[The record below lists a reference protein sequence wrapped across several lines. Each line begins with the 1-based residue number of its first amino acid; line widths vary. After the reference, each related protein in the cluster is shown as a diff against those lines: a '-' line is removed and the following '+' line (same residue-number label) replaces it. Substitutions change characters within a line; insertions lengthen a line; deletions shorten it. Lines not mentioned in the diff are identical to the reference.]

1 MKAAANQPEPS
12 PRKKSDKRG
21 KSTNSRQRGW
31 EGKRPSRL
39 NEGAVAMLAAH
50 ITERDRRIALD
61 CYEHNVLTTDQIRRL
76 YFTNTRIAQVRLQRL
91 YELRVLERFRPR
103 PEAGEGSRPNHWI
116 LDEAGALIVADWKG
130 VDRSELRYTRDTG
143 LRIAASRNLA
153 HHVEANEFF
162 VRLAL
167 EAGARHGELREWYGV
182 RTLTHMLSV
191 AVVPD
196 GYGVLAMPDAKP
208 LHVLLELDRGTEP
221 LDVLRSKA
229 KRYVESLPRS
239 ALRDLDPVVILATP
253 SERRTRSA
261 RTALA
266 SIPAR
271 LSVITWNDKARR
283 SVLAAVEPTDRKSDR
298 SARLPGGPMLLEEA
312 E

>member
-1 MKAAANQPEPS
+1 MKAAANPKKPS
-12 PRKKSDKRG
+12 TRKKSDKRG
-21 KSTNSRQRGW
+21 KATKSRQEGG

-39 NEGAVAMLAAH
+39 SEGAVAMLASH
-50 ITERDRRIALD
+50 VTERDRRIALD

-103 PEAGEGSRPNHWI
+103 PKAGEGSRPYHWI
-116 LDEAGALIVADWKG
+116 LDEAGALMVADWKG
-130 VDRSELRYTRDTG
+130 IDRSELRYTRDNG

-167 EAGARHGELREWYGV
+167 EAGALHGELREWYGV
-182 RTLTHMLSV
+182 RTLTHMLSG

-208 LHVLLELDRGTEP
+208 LHALLELDRGNEP

-229 KRYVESLPRS
+229 KRYVEMLPQSSLS
-239 ALRDLDPVVILATP
+239 DLDPVVILATP
-253 SERRTRSA
+253 SDRRTRSV
-261 RTALA
+261 RSALA
-266 SIPAR
+266 NIPAP
-271 LSVITWNDKARR
+271 LSVTTWNHETPR
-283 SVLAAVEPTDRKSDR
+283 SVLATVRR
-298 SARLPGGPMLLEEA
+298 SASDAGLPPEPA
-312 E
+312 RSSQV

>member
-1 MKAAANQPEPS
+1 MKVAANQRKVS
-12 PRKKSDKRG
+12 TRKKSDKRG
-21 KSTNSRQRGW
+21 KSTNSRQGGG

-39 NEGAVAMLAAH
+39 SEGAAAMLASH

-103 PEAGEGSRPNHWI
+103 PKAGEGSRPYHWI

-130 VDRSELRYTRDTG
+130 IDRSELRYTRDNG

-167 EAGARHGELREWYGV
+167 EAGALHGELREWYGV
-182 RTLTHMLSV
+182 RTLTHMLSG

-196 GYGVLAMPDAKP
+196 GYGVLAMPGAKP
-208 LHVLLELDRGTEP
+208 RHVLLELDRGTEP
-221 LDVLRSKA
+221 LDVLRAKA
-229 KRYVESLPRS
+229 KRYVEILPQS
-239 ALRDLDPVVILATP
+239 GLAALDPIVIVATP
-253 SERRTRSA
+253 SERRTRSV
-261 RTALA
+261 RLALA
-266 SIPAR
+266 NVPAP
-271 LSVITWNDKARR
+271 LGVTTWNYEARR
-283 SVLAAVEPTDRKSDR
+283 SVLATVAHCVSHSHSQR
-298 SARLPGGPMLLEEA
+298 SAL
-312 E
+312 

>member
-1 MKAAANQPEPS
+1 MRTPAIHGKPAVGE
-12 PRKKSDKRG
+12 KSDKRG
-21 KSTNSRQRGW
+21 KTTNSRQGRR
-31 EGKRPSRL
+31 ESKRPNRL
-39 NEGAVAMLAAH
+39 SEGAVATLASH
-50 ITERDRRIALD
+50 ITERDRHIALD

-103 PEAGEGSRPNHWI
+103 ASAGEGSRPYHWI

-130 VDRSELRYTRDTG
+130 LDRIDLRYTRDAG
-143 LRIAASRNLA
+143 LRLAASRNLT

-167 EAGARHGELREWYGV
+167 EAGALGGELREWYGV
-182 RTLTHMLSV
+182 RTLTHMLSG

-208 LHVLLELDRGTEP
+208 LHVLLELDRGTER

-229 KRYVESLPRS
+229 KRYIEVLPQS
-239 ALRDLDPVVILATP
+239 SLRDLDPVVILATP
-253 SERRTRSA
+253 SERRTRSVRA
-261 RTALA
+261 ALT
-266 SIPAR
+266 SIAAP
-271 LSVITWNDKARR
+271 LSVTTWNHEARH
-283 SVLAAVEPTDRKSDR
+283 SVLATVTHCGSDVAREP
-298 SARLPGGPMLLEEA
+298 
-312 E
+312 

>member
-1 MKAAANQPEPS
+1 MKAAANRRKPS
-12 PRKKSDKRG
+12 ARKKSDMRG
-21 KSTNSRQRGW
+21 KSTNSRQGGG

-39 NEGAVAMLAAH
+39 SEGAVAMLASH

-103 PEAGEGSRPNHWI
+103 PTVGEGSRPHHWI

-130 VDRSELRYTRDTG
+130 LDRSELRYTRDNG

-167 EAGARHGELREWYGV
+167 EAGALGGELREWYGV
-182 RTLTHMLSV
+182 RTLTHMLSG

-196 GYGVLAMPDAKP
+196 GYGVLVMPDAKP
-208 LHVLLELDRGTEP
+208 RHILLELDRGTEP

-229 KRYVESLPRS
+229 KRYVEVLPQS
-239 ALRDLDPVVILATP
+239 NLADLSPVVILASP

-266 SIPAR
+266 SIPAP
-271 LSVITWNDKARR
+271 LSVTAWNLETRR
-283 SVLAAVEPTDRKSDR
+283 SVLAAVTHCVSDV
-298 SARLPGGPMLLEEA
+298 LGPPA
-312 E
+312 